1 MLYSGQ
7 LFMSWLYFK
16 FLYCSRFSPKKT
28 AFLTILYMTP
38 LIILN
43 TAVSVLSVSSGISR
57 ILILTLTLPSL
68 FFFGLLSAD
77 KGCRFL
83 FAFCI
88 ANTFFYWILVITNLL
103 DLFFGN
109 TGWILLISRLIAFP
123 AAKYLVWNVVKK
135 SPFGK

>member
-1 MLYSGQ
+1 
-7 LFMSWLYFK
+7 
-16 FLYCSRFSPKKT
+16 
-28 AFLTILYMTP
+28 MTP
-38 LIILN
+38 FVILN

-135 SPFGK
+135 ALLGNKKNLKHG